1 MTDVLLWLGVVLAGG
16 GGAVLRFAVDEAVRA
31 RTGGAFPSGI
41 LAVNVSGAL
50 VLGLLAGLALS
61 DDAYLVLGV
70 ALVGSY
76 TTFSTW
82 MLDTVTAAS
91 RGLLVVAALN
101 VGASLALGLAAA
113 ALGRALGAA
122 L

>member
-1 MTDVLLWLGVVLAGG
+1 MTDALLWLGVVLAGG
-16 GGAVLRFAVDEAVRA
+16 CGAVLRYLVDEAVRV
-31 RTGGAFPSGI
+31 RTDGAFPAGI
-41 LAVNVSGAL
+41 LAVNVTGAL
-50 VLGLLAGLALS
+50 VLGLLSGLALS
-61 DDAYLVLGV
+61 DDAYLVLGI

-82 MLDTVTAAS
+82 MLDTVAVAS
-91 RGLLVVAALN
+91 RGLLAVAALN
-101 VGASLALGLAAA
+101 VGVSLALGLAAA

>member
-1 MTDVLLWLGVVLAGG
+1 MTDAVLWLGVVLAGG
-16 GGAVLRFAVDEAVRA
+16 CGAVLRFVVDEAVRA

-41 LAVNVSGAL
+41 LAVNASGAL
-50 VLGLLAGLALS
+50 VLGVLAGLALS
-61 DDAYLVLGV
+61 DDAYLVLGI

-82 MLDTVTAAS
+82 MLDTVTTAS
-91 RGLLVVAALN
+91 RGLLAVAALN
-101 VGASLALGLAAA
+101 VGVSLALGLAAA

>member
-1 MTDVLLWLGVVLAGG
+1 VTDALLWLGVALAGG
-16 GGAVLRFAVDEAVRA
+16 CGAVLRFLVDEAVRA

-41 LAVNVSGAL
+41 LVVNVTGAL
-50 VLGLLAGLALS
+50 VLGLLSGLALS
-61 DDAYLVLGV
+61 DDAHLVLGI

-82 MLDTVTAAS
+82 MLDTVAAAS
-91 RGLLVVAALN
+91 RGLLAVAALN

-113 ALGRALGAA
+113 AIGRALGAA